1 MKWFNLLLRL
11 VLGGLFVYAGVIKIL
26 DPAGFAKSISHFQI
40 LPHAQ
45 INLLAIT
52 LPWIEVLAGG
62 LLIGGVWRRPS
73 VLLIAGMLIVF
84 IVAIGYAMHRG
95 LNIECGC
102 FGTKAGPKVGWTK
115 IGENTAMLLGALWL
129 FWREKD

>member
-11 VLGGLFVYAGVIKIL
+11 ALGGLFVYAGAVKIL

-40 LPHAQ
+40 LRHDLL
-45 INLLAIT
+45 NLLAIT

-73 VLLIAGMLIVF
+73 ALLIAGMLIVF
-84 IVAIGYAMHRG
+84 ILAIASAMHRG
-95 LNIECGC
+95 LNIDCGC
-102 FGTKAGPKVGWTK
+102 FGTTAGPKVGWTK
-115 IGENTAMLLGALWL
+115 IAENLAMLAAAQWLLWK
-129 FWREKD
+129 EKN